1 MSRGTSAV
9 ADMADLA
16 EVTQIIKA
24 SVQLR
29 AKFEE
34 EHELCIPPHAI
45 VPHPDNRGGDDIKPL
60 RTKGLTATLATDGV
74 DPVEANIHAVC
85 VQVPPDEASCELV
98 KKAKGEP
105 DFQKS
110 FESSIL
116 CDKEMAKGNMKVV
129 AGSVSKSHL
138 NCSLRNV
145 FSSMYGCLCERVDS
159 AVAEVKSCQCGN
171 VPICDSEGRYNMANI
186 RM

>member
-1 MSRGTSAV
+1 
-9 ADMADLA
+9 MADPG

-60 RTKGLTATLATDGV
+60 RTKGLTATLAKDGV
-74 DPVEANIHAVC
+74 DTVEANNNAVC

-105 DFQKS
+105 YFQKS

-116 CDKEMAKGNMKVV
+116 CDKEMAKGNMKAAVD
-129 AGSVSKSHL
+129 SLSHSHL
-138 NCSLRNV
+138 NCTLRNV
-145 FSSMYGCLCERVDS
+145 ST
-159 AVAEVKSCQCGN
+159 A
-171 VPICDSEGRYNMANI
+171 I
-186 RM
+186 